1 MNYKNRSIEK
11 TLEKMIGVYP
21 VIAITGPRQVGKTTL
36 LEFFK
41 KNSEQKIHYVT
52 LDDFLWRTQANEDPE
67 LFLRN
72 HETPLIIDEFQY
84 APNLLSYLKMNVD
97 EMRNQYMFD
106 NNAKRST
113 MYYLTGSQVFSTMKY
128 LSDSLAGRI
137 AILDLYGFSF
147 REILGLEETEFIP
160 DISILRK
167 KEKAGRLS
175 IPDLFEHILNGSYP
189 ELCSNTSIQREIFY
203 QSYVKTYIE
212 RDVREFIKIKDE
224 NKFYKFLCALAA
236 RSGCEFNSSDIAND
250 IEIDSKTVNEWLSI
264 LVNTHLIYL
273 LNSYSNNQVQ
283 KVIKRPK
290 VYFMDTGLACFLA
303 GYFTSETLEKSP
315 FSGNIFETYVITEII
330 KSYTNNGIDPHH
342 RLYYYRDKNK
352 KEIDLIILH
361 DKILYPI
368 EIKKSANPG
377 KEAFKN
383 FNVCEKFGYT
393 VGSGVVLCMAK
404 EIVEVSQ
411 NNYLVPIEYI

>member
-128 LSDSLAGRI
+128 L
-137 AILDLYGFSF
+137 
-147 REILGLEETEFIP
+147 
-160 DISILRK
+160 K
-167 KEKAGRLS
+167 
-175 IPDLFEHILNGSYP
+175 
-189 ELCSNTSIQREIFY
+189 
-203 QSYVKTYIE
+203 
-212 RDVREFIKIKDE
+212 
-224 NKFYKFLCALAA
+224 
-236 RSGCEFNSSDIAND
+236 
-250 IEIDSKTVNEWLSI
+250 
-264 LVNTHLIYL
+264 
-273 LNSYSNNQVQ
+273 
-283 KVIKRPK
+283 
-290 VYFMDTGLACFLA
+290 
-303 GYFTSETLEKSP
+303 
-315 FSGNIFETYVITEII
+315 
-330 KSYTNNGIDPHH
+330 
-342 RLYYYRDKNK
+342 
-352 KEIDLIILH
+352 
-361 DKILYPI
+361 
-368 EIKKSANPG
+368 
-377 KEAFKN
+377 
-383 FNVCEKFGYT
+383 
-393 VGSGVVLCMAK
+393 
-404 EIVEVSQ
+404 
-411 NNYLVPIEYI
+411 